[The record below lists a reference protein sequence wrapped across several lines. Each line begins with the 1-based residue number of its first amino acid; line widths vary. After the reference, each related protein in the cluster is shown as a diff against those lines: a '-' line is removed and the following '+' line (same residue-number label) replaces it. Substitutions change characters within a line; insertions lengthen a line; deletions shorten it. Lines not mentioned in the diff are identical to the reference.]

1 MMDVIEEAGLVGL
14 TASLRQSMA
23 TYYSESSE
31 AFIGNVSLLLPL
43 LDTLKNVVFFVKDE
57 RHAISWQTKHC

>member
-1 MMDVIEEAGLVGL
+1 MMMDVIEEAGLVGF

-43 LDTLKNVVFFVKDE
+43 LDTLKNVVFFVKD
-57 RHAISWQTKHC
+57 